1 MSVGKRIRE
10 LRMQQGITQE
20 ELAKK
25 VGCDQ
30 STISRIEF
38 EERNPSFEVAI
49 SIAGVLGVSAEYL
62 RKGESKNKE

>member
-1 MSVGKRIRE
+1 MSVGKRIKE
-10 LRMQQGITQE
+10 LRIQQGMTQE

-30 STISRIEF
+30 STLSRIEF

-62 RKGESKNKE
+62 RKGESENK